1 MSNISGVT
9 QSNAPIYVNGSSQQE
24 QGQQQQALQLRNGST
39 IQGTVVSVTD
49 SEEGKLVNIN
59 VGDNVLSAK
68 LSEDMNLREGQT
80 LNFAVKSSG
89 GGTVSI
95 TPLYENMSVDQSTL
109 KALNAAGIEI
119 NSDTVQMVRDMMS
132 MSLPIDKNSLLEMN
146 RNLSTFPNTSVTTLV
161 EMKSLNI
168 PITENN
174 IEQFTNYKNYEHQVI
189 NEMESIMDELPGAF
203 NELMESGNAKG
214 AMDLYGSVLKL
225 FAGGEEMSGE
235 TMTGSLQVVENTV
248 ENTEE
253 TANAQALNT
262 EAQST
267 ETLKA
272 ETANAGAAEGDMPY
286 AGTIDP
292 EGKAVSEKLQSGP
305 EAGVKEPMHEEGNET
320 AEAARYL
327 KGDFKGFDDALRNVG
342 LSEKTIG
349 NLMEAAGKEG
359 ISIKDQSVVLKE
371 LSTLF
376 EKADMSNPAEAAS
389 WKKLFSDEN
398 YNKLLK
404 SSIESQWLLKPGDV
418 LKKEN
423 IDNLYQ
429 RLGNQAKALSETINN
444 TLGDGSRLAQ
454 SANNLSNNLDF
465 MNQINQMFQYVQLP
479 LQMAQQNA
487 HGDLYVYRNK
497 NKRMSEDGSV
507 SAILHLDMENLG
519 PVDVYVKMIDTK
531 VSTNFY
537 VADDSVIELINDN
550 IHILNER
557 LEKRGYSMTVKMHL
571 QDEMEGADAPVDEMF
586 DVTKTPI
593 LSTASFD
600 ARA

>member
-9 QSNAPIYVNGSSQQE
+9 QSNAPIYVNGSNQQE
-24 QGQQQQALQLRNGST
+24 QVTSQPLQLRNGSA

-49 SEEGKLVNIN
+49 SEEGKLININ

-80 LNFAVKSSG
+80 LSFTVKSSG
-89 GGTVSI
+89 NGTVSI

-109 KALNAAGIEI
+109 KALTAAGIEI
-119 NSDTVQMVRDMMS
+119 NNDTVQMVRDMMS
-132 MSLPIDKNSLLEMN
+132 ASLPIDKNSLLEMN
-146 RNLSTFPNTSVTTLV
+146 RNLSTFPNASVTTLV

-174 IEQFTNYKNYEHQVI
+174 IEQFTNYKNYEHQVL
-189 NEMESIMDELPGAF
+189 NEMESIMDELPTAF
-203 NELMESGNAKG
+203 SELVDSGNVKG

-225 FAGGEEMSGE
+225 FSDVQEPASADTATLAQVSENAAE
-235 TMTGSLQVVENTV
+235 TENAEISAEGKSV
-248 ENTEE
+248 PIQQEVADVKN
-253 TANAQALNT
+253 QAL
-262 EAQST
+262 QFI
-267 ETLKA
+267 
-272 ETANAGAAEGDMPY
+272 P
-286 AGTIDP
+286 
-292 EGKAVSEKLQSGP
+292 
-305 EAGVKEPMHEEGNET
+305 EEGNEAAKIPGSVSDKENPSQVT
-320 AEAARYL
+320 AKDIPDNSSYL
-327 KGDFKGFDDALRNVG
+327 KGDLKGFDDALRNIGV
-342 LSEKTIG
+342 SEKTIS
-349 NLMEAAGKEG
+349 NLMTAARKEG
-359 ISIKDQSVVLKE
+359 ISLDEQSAVLKE

-376 EKADMSNPAEAAS
+376 DEADMSNPAEAAS
-389 WKKLFSDEN
+389 WKNLFSNDN
-398 YNKLLK
+398 YNKILK
-404 SSIESQWLLKPGDV
+404 NSIESQWLLKPGDV

-429 RLGNQAKALSETINN
+429 RLGNQAKALAETINN
-444 TLGDGSRLAQ
+444 TLGDGSKLAQ

-479 LQMAQQNA
+479 LQMTQQNA

-519 PVDVYVKMIDTK
+519 PVDVYVKMTDNK
-531 VSTNFY
+531 VNTNFY
-537 VADDSVIELINDN
+537 VADDSVIDLINDN

-557 LEKRGYSMTVKMHL
+557 LEKRGYSMTVRMHL
-571 QDEMEGADAPVDEMF
+571 QDEMDGEDSAVDEMF
-586 DVTKTPI
+586 EVNKMPI
-593 LSTASFD
+593 ISTASFD